1 MSSTLIHGEHDAILV
16 DTLVTFDQA
25 NVLADWVDGF
35 GKKVI
40 AILIAHGHSDHW
52 IGLQRLLQRFPC
64 AKALARQA
72 PQQRAQFEA
81 TDPKTKKYWQS
92 TFPGEIPDDP
102 TVPAPL
108 MEGGIDIEEQRLEFI
123 DIGQGDTEHS
133 TVIHVPSIAAV
144 VAGDVVY
151 NQVHMLTVET
161 DERSRQAWMHS
172 LDRIAALQ
180 PRIVV
185 AGHKRVN
192 APDTPDNIG
201 ASKRYLADFT
211 RIAAERKTVEGIV
224 NAMLALHGDRD
235 NPYVVWL
242 SARRAVARRG

>member
-1 MSSTLIHGEHDAILV
+1 L
-16 DTLVTFDQA
+16 
-25 NVLADWVDGF
+25 N
-35 GKKVI
+35 
-40 AILIAHGHSDHW
+40 
-52 IGLQRLLQRFPC
+52 
-64 AKALARQA
+64 LAR
-72 PQQRAQFEA
+72 P
-81 TDPKTKKYWQS
+81 Y
-92 TFPGEIPDDP
+92 
-102 TVPAPL
+102 
-108 MEGGIDIEEQRLEFI
+108 
-123 DIGQGDTEHS
+123 TEHS
-133 TVIHVPSIAAV
+133 TVINVPSIAAV